1 MPDTPTTPYYS
12 SGSALLSLRHVV
24 LGVAW
29 CQLCL
34 VLVRCW
40 YAGAA
45 LVIILTT
52 SPPARSQSPPHARES
67 PCLRI
72 RSCAPVAAM
81 PPSRAQPRLATWPAT
96 LAVLLLGA
104 ALASAAAAQVNQN
117 DRKTLEGKVII
128 IG

>member
-1 MPDTPTTPYYS
+1 MPDTPTTTCYS

-24 LGVAW
+24 LEVSW
-29 CQLCL
+29 CQLC
-34 VLVRCW
+34 LVRCW

-52 SPPARSQSPPHARES
+52 SPAARSQSPPHARES

-96 LAVLLLGA
+96 LAILLLGA

>member
-1 MPDTPTTPYYS
+1 
-12 SGSALLSLRHVV
+12 
-24 LGVAW
+24 
-29 CQLCL
+29 
-34 VLVRCW
+34 
-40 YAGAA
+40 
-45 LVIILTT
+45 
-52 SPPARSQSPPHARES
+52 
-67 PCLRI
+67 
-72 RSCAPVAAM
+72 M